1 MNDIIIHFF
10 EVQQEIFEQLF
21 EEKGEIIEK
30 DYGKILTRFLKKRT
44 RFKAFLKLRKRRKMI
59 N

>member
-1 MNDIIIHFF
+1 MDDIIIHFF

-44 RFKAFLKLRKRRKMI
+44 SSSGIIRLI
-59 N
+59 NHILY